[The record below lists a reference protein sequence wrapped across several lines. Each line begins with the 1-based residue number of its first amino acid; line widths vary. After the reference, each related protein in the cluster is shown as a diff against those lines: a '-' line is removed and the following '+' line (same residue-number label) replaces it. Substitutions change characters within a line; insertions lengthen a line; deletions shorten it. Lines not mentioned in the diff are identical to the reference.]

1 MSLLSLQTVT
11 KIFGGLTAVNE
22 VSFDVEQGSIVGLIG
37 PNGAGKTTVFNLIT
51 GNYVPDGGDIR
62 FAGQSIK
69 GMKPHTIV
77 SLGIARTFQSIRLF
91 PTLPLVE
98 NVLAGRHC
106 RMHSGIIG
114 SMFHTP
120 AQRREERAAL
130 ERAMNELEF
139 VGLADSYAEEA
150 GSLSYGN
157 QRLLDTARHR
167 VHRRAY
173 GQVDHATRHGF
184 GGGFEAGDTR
194 PVVWRRICVEAH
206 ENPFLGRYVPKI
218 RRTLGRDRP
227 RVQSELCA
235 VCSAYPQISLLVLRR
250 QRGDLFRVFAD
261 WTIGGSAAQIA
272 DFSEEV
278 DSGILVP
285 SPLVRQIILIEDG
298 LGGTH
303 RFACTAVDALV
314 GVDVQRAGTLVNAV
328 DGALVHAS
336 LVLDIHARLSD
347 YIWHG
352 ILLNKY

>member
-77 SLGIARTFQSIRLF
+77 GLGIARTFQSIRLF

-157 QRLLDTARHR
+157 QRLLEIARALASDPKLIILDEPT
-167 VHRRAY
+167 VA
-173 GQVDHATRHGF
+173 VDPQSRNKILEGIQELNRNGATIIYTSHYM
-184 GGGFEAGDTR
+184 EEVEQICTR
-194 PVVWRRICVEAH
+194 IAIMDKGKNLAIGTTEELKRMI
-206 ENPFLGRYVPKI
+206 KK
-218 RRTLGRDRP
+218 
-227 RVQSELCA
+227 SEI
-235 VCSAYPQISLLVLRR
+235 ISIDILDLLP
-250 QRGDLFRVFAD
+250 
-261 WTIGGSAAQIA
+261 AQIA
-272 DFSEEV
+272 AIRDIKHVYEVTFEHHCLKVLCSGGSHNLPHILNYLQEQNVSFGRVYSE
-278 DSGILVP
+278 LP
-285 SPLVRQIILIEDG
+285 TLN
-298 LGGTH
+298 
-303 RFACTAVDALV
+303 
-314 GVDVQRAGTLVNAV
+314 DVFLEITGKELR
-328 DGALVHAS
+328 D
-336 LVLDIHARLSD
+336 
-347 YIWHG
+347 
-352 ILLNKY
+352 

>member
-1 MSLLSLQTVT
+1 MSSIKRPET
-11 KIFGGLTAVNE
+11 KLVPVPSVNKIPERDVDKSPILEAQHLGIDFGGLTAVNE
-22 VSFDVEQGSIVGLIG
+22 FNMAIGRTEIAGLIG

-77 SLGIARTFQSIRLF
+77 GLGIARTFQSIRLF

-157 QRLLDTARHR
+157 QRLLEIARALASDPKLIILDEPAGSMNDPETA
-167 VHRRAY
+167 VLIELIYA
-173 GQVDHATRHGF
+173 
-184 GGGFEAGDTR
+184 
-194 PVVWRRICVEAH
+194 
-206 ENPFLGRYVPKI
+206 I
-218 RRTLGRDRP
+218 RQRGVTVLLIEHDMGL
-227 RVQSELCA
+227 VMK
-235 VCSAYPQISLLVLRR
+235 VCEKLLVLEYGSLIASGSPDVVRR
-250 QRGDLFRVFAD
+250 DPKV
-261 WTIGGSAAQIA
+261 
-272 DFSEEV
+272 
-278 DSGILVP
+278 
-285 SPLVRQIILIEDG
+285 IEAY
-298 LGGTH
+298 LGQ
-303 RFACTAVDALV
+303 D
-314 GVDVQRAGTLVNAV
+314 D
-328 DGALVHAS
+328 
-336 LVLDIHARLSD
+336 
-347 YIWHG
+347 
-352 ILLNKY
+352 

>member
-1 MSLLSLQTVT
+1 MQHKT
-11 KIFGGLTAVNE
+11 KMVPFPSDAIVPERDVNKKPILDVRHLGIDFGGLTAVDDFSLLIGRTE
-22 VSFDVEQGSIVGLIG
+22 IAGLIG

-157 QRLLDTARHR
+157 QRLLEIARALASDPKLIILDEPAGSMNDPETA
-167 VHRRAY
+167 VLIELIYA
-173 GQVDHATRHGF
+173 
-184 GGGFEAGDTR
+184 
-194 PVVWRRICVEAH
+194 
-206 ENPFLGRYVPKI
+206 I
-218 RRTLGRDRP
+218 RQRGVTVLLIEHDMGL
-227 RVQSELCA
+227 VMK
-235 VCSAYPQISLLVLRR
+235 VCEKLLVLEYGSLIASGSPDVVRR
-250 QRGDLFRVFAD
+250 DPKV
-261 WTIGGSAAQIA
+261 
-272 DFSEEV
+272 
-278 DSGILVP
+278 
-285 SPLVRQIILIEDG
+285 IEAY
-298 LGGTH
+298 LGQ
-303 RFACTAVDALV
+303 D
-314 GVDVQRAGTLVNAV
+314 D
-328 DGALVHAS
+328 
-336 LVLDIHARLSD
+336 
-347 YIWHG
+347 
-352 ILLNKY
+352 

>member
-77 SLGIARTFQSIRLF
+77 GLGIARTFQSIRLF

-157 QRLLDTARHR
+157 QRLLEIARALASDPKLIILDEPAGSMNDPETA
-167 VHRRAY
+167 VLIELIYA
-173 GQVDHATRHGF
+173 
-184 GGGFEAGDTR
+184 
-194 PVVWRRICVEAH
+194 
-206 ENPFLGRYVPKI
+206 I
-218 RRTLGRDRP
+218 RQRGVTVLLIEHDMGL
-227 RVQSELCA
+227 VMK
-235 VCSAYPQISLLVLRR
+235 VCEKLLVLEYGSLIASGSPDVVRR
-250 QRGDLFRVFAD
+250 DPKVIEAYLGQDDYR
-261 WTIGGSAAQIA
+261 
-272 DFSEEV
+272 E
-278 DSGILVP
+278 SGKGREPFKKGFPPLPRTP
-285 SPLVRQIILIEDG
+285 SPP
-298 LGGTH
+298 
-303 RFACTAVDALV
+303 
-314 GVDVQRAGTLVNAV
+314 
-328 DGALVHAS
+328 S
-336 LVLDIHARLSD
+336 
-347 YIWHG
+347 
-352 ILLNKY
+352 

>member
-77 SLGIARTFQSIRLF
+77 GLGIARTFQSIRLF

-157 QRLLDTARHR
+157 QRLLEIARSQAHHSRRARREHERPRNGGAHRAYLRHPPAGGDGSAHRARH
-167 VHRRAY
+167 
-173 GQVDHATRHGF
+173 GPRHEGVR
-184 GGGFEAGDTR
+184 EA
-194 PVVWRRICVEAH
+194 P
-206 ENPFLGRYVPKI
+206 
-218 RRTLGRDRP
+218 
-227 RVQSELCA
+227 
-235 VCSAYPQISLLVLRR
+235 
-250 QRGDLFRVFAD
+250 
-261 WTIGGSAAQIA
+261 
-272 DFSEEV
+272 
-278 DSGILVP
+278 
-285 SPLVRQIILIEDG
+285 
-298 LGGTH
+298 
-303 RFACTAVDALV
+303 CT
-314 GVDVQRAGTLVNAV
+314 
-328 DGALVHAS
+328 
-336 LVLDIHARLSD
+336 
-347 YIWHG
+347 
-352 ILLNKY
+352 